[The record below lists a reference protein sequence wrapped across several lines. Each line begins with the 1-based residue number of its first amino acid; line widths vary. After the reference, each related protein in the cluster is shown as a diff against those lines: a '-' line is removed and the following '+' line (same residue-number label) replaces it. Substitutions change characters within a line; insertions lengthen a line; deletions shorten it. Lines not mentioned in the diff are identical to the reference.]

1 MSEMHEERSRPDG
14 ETTKTDERLPQHLTG
29 PLLSFGLDQEIAA
42 LRREDAWERGD
53 HNAKTLVKDED
64 LRIILIAMKAG
75 ARLPEHQAPH
85 RIAIQVLAGQVRV
98 AVPGRSIDL
107 KAGSLLTLE
116 GGLSHEVEALEESV
130 FLLTV
135 AWHGTEAHPVSSKG

>member
-1 MSEMHEERSRPDG
+1 MSELHDQRSRPEG
-14 ETTKTDERLPQHLTG
+14 ETTRTDERPPQHLAE
-29 PLLSFGLDQEIAA
+29 PLLTFGLDQEIAA

-53 HNAKTLVKDED
+53 HNAKTLVKDEE
-64 LRIILIAMKAG
+64 LRIILVVLKAG
-75 ARLPEHQAPH
+75 ARLPEHQALH

-98 AVPGRSIDL
+98 AVPGRSVEL

-116 GGLSHEVEALEESV
+116 GGLAHDVEALAESA

-135 AWHGTEAHPVSSKG
+135 AWHGAEAHPLSSGG